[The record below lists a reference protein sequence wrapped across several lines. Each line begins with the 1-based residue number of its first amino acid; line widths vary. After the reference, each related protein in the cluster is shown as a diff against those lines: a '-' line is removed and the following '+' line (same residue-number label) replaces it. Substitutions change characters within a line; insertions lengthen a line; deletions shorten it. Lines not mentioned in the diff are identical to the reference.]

1 MKNNESK
8 NYKKCKIIFTDNVPE
23 LELRCI
29 ITTPNK
35 LGKILQKQYKRDEK
49 EFKRVKKEL
58 EDR

>member
-1 MKNNESK
+1 MKNNKFK
-8 NYKKCKIIFTDNVPE
+8 NYKKSKIEFTDNIPE

-35 LGKILQKQYKRDEK
+35 LGEILQKQYKRDEK
-49 EFKRVKKEL
+49 EFKKVKKEW

>member
-1 MKNNESK
+1 MNKLKLE
-8 NYKKCKIIFTDNVPE
+8 YTDNIPE

-49 EFKRVKKEL
+49 EFQKERL
-58 EDR
+58 KWIDR

>member
-1 MKNNESK
+1 MNKL
-8 NYKKCKIIFTDNVPE
+8 KIEYTDNIPE
-23 LELRCI
+23 LELKCI

-49 EFKRVKKEL
+49 EFKRVKKEW

>member
-1 MKNNESK
+1 MNKLKLE
-8 NYKKCKIIFTDNVPE
+8 YTDNIPE

-49 EFKRVKKEL
+49 EFQKIRREIEK
-58 EDR
+58 

>member
-1 MKNNESK
+1 MNKL
-8 NYKKCKIIFTDNVPE
+8 KIEFTDNIPE

-35 LGKILQKQYKRDEK
+35 LGKILQKQYKKDEK
-49 EFKRVKKEL
+49 EFQRVKKEW

>member
-1 MKNNESK
+1 MNKL
-8 NYKKCKIIFTDNVPE
+8 KIEYTDNVPE

-35 LGKILQKQYKRDEK
+35 LGKILQKQYKRDVK
-49 EFKRVKKEL
+49 EFKRAKKEW

>member
-1 MKNNESK
+1 MNKL
-8 NYKKCKIIFTDNVPE
+8 KIEFTDDVPE

-49 EFKRVKKEL
+49 EFKKVRKNY

>member
-1 MKNNESK
+1 MDKLKLE
-8 NYKKCKIIFTDNVPE
+8 YTDNIPE

-29 ITTPNK
+29 IITPNK

-49 EFKRVKKEL
+49 EFQKVRKNY